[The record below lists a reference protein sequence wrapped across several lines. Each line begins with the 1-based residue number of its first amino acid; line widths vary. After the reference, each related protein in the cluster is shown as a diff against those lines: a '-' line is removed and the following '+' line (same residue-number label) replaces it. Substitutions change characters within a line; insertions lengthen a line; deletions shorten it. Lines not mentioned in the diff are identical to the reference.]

1 MIYNARLLPKAMS
14 VRRKTRIRDIPAS
27 KTVLVSVAWGIVTAL
42 LPAFYHEGAIG
53 PGTVGVFLWVCAL
66 VFVQTAFFDIMDMQG
81 SRIVGKETIPILLG
95 EKRSMTLLK
104 FLSAAAAIVL
114 AAAAAL
120 NLVAPTG
127 LVIALC
133 PAVLLAF
140 LYAHEHG
147 EISPGFRRS
156 FLMQSHFI
164 LAGVLALAANYLFT

>member
-1 MIYNARLLPKAMS
+1 MI

-42 LPAFYHEGAIG
+42 LPAFQHEGGIG
-53 PGTVGVFLWVCAL
+53 ADSIGVFLWVCAL

-95 EKRSMTLLK
+95 EKRSMKLLK
-104 FLSAAAAIVL
+104 FLSAAAALVP
-114 AAAAAL
+114 AAAAAFGL
-120 NLVAPTG
+120 LPVTG
-127 LVIALC
+127 LLIALC
-133 PAVLLAF
+133 PAAMLAF

-147 EISPGFRRS
+147 ELSPGFRQS

-164 LAGVLALAANYLFT
+164 LAGILALAANALLT